1 MQDRLPPVV
10 IRLKDSYNLWQIFL
24 RDFPKA
30 NRYTLGSKID
40 DVFLNAIEFTFL
52 ASYTNLKDKII
63 IIDKAISRVDLLKLL
78 ILLSWEIKTL
88 ENNKYIQISERLEE
102 VGRMLGGW
110 KKQVEEK
117 TSQINEKKKIL

>member
-1 MQDRLPPVV
+1 MQGKLTPVV
-10 IRLKDSYNLWQIFL
+10 IRLKDCYNTWQIFL

-40 DVFLNAIEFTFL
+40 EIFLNAIEFTFL
-52 ASYTNLKDKII
+52 ASYTNFKDKII
-63 IIDKAISRVDLLKLL
+63 IVDKAISKIDLLKLL
-78 ILLSWEIKTL
+78 ILLSWEIKAL
-88 ENNKYIQISERLEE
+88 ENNKYIEINKRLEE

-110 KKQVEEK
+110 KKQIEEK

>member
-1 MQDRLPPVV
+1 MQGKLTPVV

-24 RDFPKA
+24 RNFPKA

-40 DVFLNAIEFTFL
+40 EVFLNAIEFTFL
-52 ASYTNLKDKII
+52 ASYTNFKDKII

-78 ILLSWEIKTL
+78 ILLSWEIKAL
-88 ENNKYIQISERLEE
+88 ENNKYIQISEKLQE

-110 KKQVEEK
+110 KKQIEEK
-117 TSQINEKKKIL
+117 TSQINEKKKIM